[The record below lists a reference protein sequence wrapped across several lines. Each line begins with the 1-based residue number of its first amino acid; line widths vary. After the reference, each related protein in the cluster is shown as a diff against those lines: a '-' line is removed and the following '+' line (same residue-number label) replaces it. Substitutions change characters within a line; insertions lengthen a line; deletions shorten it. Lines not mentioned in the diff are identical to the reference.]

1 MNSNEERLKLLRERH
16 EAMQRAQK
24 RLLRGLEPPD
34 EEQQNEREYE
44 FGAKFRSG

>member
-1 MNSNEERLKLLRERH
+1 MNSNEEMKLLRVRH

-44 FGAKFRSG
+44 FGAQFRTG